1 MNPTEKEK
9 EVMVLVLVSGDNFV
23 INLMARPRGRR
34 LNTCFQSPRWR
45 LWYSSSSLA
54 VEWPREGRWGQSDR
68 LIKSIMEPWSET
80 LTSSYH
86 LYSLPLECE
95 GTEISHFSPAAF
107 HWPGQIQIV
116 AETNTGEN
124 DLKWDTWTECM
135 GKRKTFLEGW
145 NDSTLKSVM

>member
-1 MNPTEKEK
+1 MNTTEKQK
-9 EVMVLVLVSGDNFV
+9 EVMLLELVSGHDFV
-23 INLMARPRGRR
+23 IRLQGRR

-54 VEWPREGRWGQSDR
+54 VEWPREGRWGQSGR

-95 GTEISHFSPAAF
+95 GTEIAHFSPAAF

-124 DLKWDTWTECM
+124 HLKWDTWTECM
-135 GKRKTFLEGW
+135 GKRKTFLAGW